1 MRGTVNS
8 KFFSWIIYCSFVIR
22 PSHSSHIFQQRSIF
36 EMYAAHKLLARRFAT
51 NRAALSTPEMNLKKV
66 LKRMGQT
73 KLPPPG
79 IKQKQHISIYAVTY

>member
-1 MRGTVNS
+1 
-8 KFFSWIIYCSFVIR
+8 
-22 PSHSSHIFQQRSIF
+22 
-36 EMYAAHKLLARRFAT
+36 MYAAHKLLARRFAT

-79 IKQKQHISIYAVTY
+79 IKTKATHINIRWDKLKFRSVLTCSC